1 MSVLGLIMTVR
12 KQAKI
17 SKMREIDIIG
27 IRQQKTE
34 LLFQDSEQSTIRLN
48 VWRKTNTKQKRDRE
62 SVVLLRIIQRVFW
75 KEIKKFYKQT
85 KNL

>member
-17 SKMREIDIIG
+17 SKMREIDIIE

-75 KEIKKFYKQT
+75 KEIKKFHKQT